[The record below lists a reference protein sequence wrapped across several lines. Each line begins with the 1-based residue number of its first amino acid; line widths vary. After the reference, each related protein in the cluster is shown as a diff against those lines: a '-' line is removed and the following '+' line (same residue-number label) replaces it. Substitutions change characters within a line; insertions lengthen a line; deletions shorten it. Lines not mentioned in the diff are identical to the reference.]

1 MHAPQVRMLSLSVV
15 WWHVGCVGCSEMME
29 MTLII
34 EQQQQQQQVTTPVS
48 SQGITTTT
56 SDVERSIVVVMLL
69 VFSVVGVAGNVV
81 VLVVFSR
88 RGDHLASTVFIVVL
102 AVVDFTTCLIVAPFT
117 VFISTQQLPN
127 SSPARTG
134 FTSPIVRTRSS
145 ETVSWPVLKL
155 RIHDSTGRTT
165 RCIV

>member
-56 SDVERSIVVVMLL
+56 SDVERSIDLVLVAVGGRWEVERSIVVVMLL

-117 VFISTQQLPN
+117 VFIELVRYNVGADVVCKLYQVGAPPLQQQLY
-127 SSPARTG
+127 
-134 FTSPIVRTRSS
+134 V
-145 ETVSWPVLKL
+145 
-155 RIHDSTGRTT
+155 
-165 RCIV
+165 